1 MSSFLPLHP
10 GQLELDQRI
19 KLLEAVPSSYLTFS
33 LAKNNTLLIDLD
45 KDRSKE
51 HIVDVEAPAANTIL
65 FA

>member
-33 LAKNNTLLIDLD
+33 LAINNTFLIDLD

-51 HIVDVEAPAANTIL
+51 HIVDVEVSAPAANTI
-65 FA
+65 